1 MDRAQHL
8 SARIA
13 WAAAFPQITGGAVG
27 LPRSVFVDAIG
38 GRPGLGGAPFLPVA
52 AKLLAAGAGVAVG
65 LVIIDE
71 VRAPEAAVGAVLL
84 EHRNVR
90 LDTALVDQPRE
101 VGRISIAGVGGQPRS
116 EEHTSELQSLMRR
129 SYAVFC
135 L

>member
-65 LVIIDE
+65 LVVIDE

-90 LDTALVDQPRE
+90 LDTPLGDQPRE
-101 VGRISIAGVGGQPRS
+101 VGRLSLARLGGNPLAPAAEPPIPPAAHAPR
-116 EEHTSELQSLMRR
+116 
-129 SYAVFC
+129 
-135 L
+135 